1 MAVKTY
7 TYSDTTQ
14 LTPHFKASEFRCKF
28 GITKSSM
35 MGSSGVK
42 AKGIDVSKH
51 QGVIDW
57 DKVKASGKVDFAMI
71 RVGVGSDI
79 ASQDDAQAVRNM
91 TECERVGL
99 PYGVYLY
106 SYALSTNEAE
116 SEAKH
121 VLRVISGRKPVLG
134 VWLDMEDADG
144 YKERHG
150 KPLNA
155 ANGSLYTQ
163 ICRTFC
169 SRIAGAGVYAS
180 KSVLADILSVSDLPI
195 WVAQWASKCTYS
207 GAYDLWQYSNVGK
220 VDGISGN
227 VDLDYSYRDVYSEQE
242 SKGTLE
248 QILDHVASIDKKLK

>member
-1 MAVKTY
+1 MINMAVKNY

-14 LTPHFKASEFRCKF
+14 LTAHFNAKEFRCKCGKSHDTLISEELLQKLEKLYTALDCSKIIVNSGYRCANHDKAVGGSGSGQHTKGTAADVVCYGQDGQPISSKTVCCAAQDLGFGGIANITSAYTSTHLDVRTGSKYYGDETKGTNTVTSDFYSYF
-28 GITKSSM
+28 GIAKTSGAAESNSS
-35 MGSSGVK
+35 VK

-57 DKVKASGKVDFAMI
+57 DKVKASGKVNFAMI

-121 VLRVISGRKPVLG
+121 VLRVISGFF
-134 VWLDMEDADG
+134 
-144 YKERHG
+144 
-150 KPLNA
+150 
-155 ANGSLYTQ
+155 S
-163 ICRTFC
+163 
-169 SRIAGAGVYAS
+169 
-180 KSVLADILSVSDLPI
+180 
-195 WVAQWASKCTYS
+195 
-207 GAYDLWQYSNVGK
+207 
-220 VDGISGN
+220 
-227 VDLDYSYRDVYSEQE
+227 
-242 SKGTLE
+242 
-248 QILDHVASIDKKLK
+248 